1 MTGGTLEFVNFQLIA
16 SSSSTLSI
24 DFLALYEQSHAI
36 AYFDCIDVEVTV
48 FLPVQIDSQITM
60 DHR

>member
-48 FLPVQIDSQITM
+48 FLPVQIG
-60 DHR
+60 

>member
-1 MTGGTLEFVNFQLIA
+1 MAGGILEFVNFQLVA
-16 SSSSTLSI
+16 ASSSTLSI
-24 DFLALYEQSHAI
+24 DFLGLCQQSHTI